1 MPVRILVSALV
12 ALMALQAPPAVA
24 TSQRP
29 GLDLGDSINRLDF
42 GRPKFIGS
50 DASLQLF
57 ERVTRRETHLL
68 ETARW
73 LSLDEAVQT
82 ALTRNPEL
90 AAAYA
95 EIESKAWSVTAA
107 RRRWNPSFDV
117 TPGDYGT
124 LQRGSSSD
132 TTSEGGLYT
141 YAWLEWSFFNLTV
154 PPAINAALGDLKS
167 QRLLFDVAARNL
179 VLSVQSAYFKLQE
192 QMKLYNQYQLL
203 ALLSTRLLDDA
214 AKMNGKSDAFNNELA
229 QLRTTQRAQ
238 MGLLINASQSLY
250 EASYELAKLLAL
262 PDSSMVLASDSLT
275 SNQTWNQDLQTT
287 IAYGTRFREEVISA
301 LELSKAE
308 RWRSSELMASYWPR
322 LSLIG
327 GNTFSVNESFPVYG
341 LGFNWSLDGGRNQ
354 AEAAAR
360 RMASRTHEF
369 NAKSSQL
376 EIAAEIRKAHDRLS
390 TSAMNLDNSAT
401 QVDDSWKAFHGA
413 IQLFRSKQVEAT
425 TLIQS
430 QAQLVDAI
438 AGLESARREY
448 NTSLAQL
455 YRYSARW
462 PPGIRLR
469 LDEAVPLIDRQ
480 IRAR

>member
-1 MPVRILVSALV
+1 
-12 ALMALQAPPAVA
+12 MAAQAPIGAMP
-24 TSQRP
+24 QRP
-29 GLDLGDSINRLDF
+29 GLDLEESINRLDF
-42 GRPKFIGS
+42 GKPRFLGS
-50 DASLQLF
+50 SAALQLF
-57 ERVTRRETHLL
+57 ERVTRRENHLL
-68 ETARW
+68 EMAKW
-73 LSLDEAVQT
+73 YSLDEAVQT
-82 ALTRNPEL
+82 ALARNPEL

-95 EIESKAWSVTAA
+95 EIESKRWSVTAA
-107 RRRWNPSFDV
+107 RRRWNPSLDV

-132 TTSEGGLYT
+132 NISEGGLYT
-141 YAWLEWSFFNLTV
+141 YAWIEWSFFNPTV

-179 VLSVQSAYFKLQE
+179 VLSVQSTYYKLQE
-192 QMKLYNQYQLL
+192 QMKLYNQYRLL

-214 AKMNGKSDAFNNELA
+214 AQLEGNSATVNNELA

-238 MGLLINASQSLY
+238 MGLLINASQALY
-250 EASYELAKLLAL
+250 EASYELSKLLAL

-275 SNQTWNQDLQTT
+275 TNEPWNQDLQST
-287 IAYGTRFREEVISA
+287 IAHGTRFREEVISA
-301 LELSKAE
+301 LELSQAE

-322 LSLIG
+322 LSLIA
-327 GNTFSVNESFPVYG
+327 GNTFSVNETFPVYG
-341 LGFNWSLDGGRNQ
+341 LGFNWSLDGGRNH

-360 RMASRTHEF
+360 RMAARTLEF

-376 EIAAEIRKAHDRLS
+376 EIAAEIKKAHDRLS
-390 TSAMNLDNSAT
+390 VSAMNLDNSAI
-401 QVDDSWKAFHGA
+401 QVEDSWKAFHGA
-413 IQLFRSKQVEAT
+413 MQLFRLKRVEAT

-462 PPGIRLR
+462 PPGVRLR
-469 LDEAVPLIDRQ
+469 LDDALPLIDQQNRV
-480 IRAR
+480 R